1 MRGSKEVETSTDDAL
16 APLPRDPNAITLA
29 DVRRLMQ
36 LRPAGAE
43 ASRPGISRAAVA
55 LILRAGASAASG
67 VEILLIKRAERDDDP
82 WSGHVALPGGRESP
96 EDRSLQDTA
105 IRETREETGLDLV
118 QAGEML
124 GALDDLAPRSSPR
137 AIVVRPFVA
146 ILTIDAPLVLSD
158 EVAAAFWVPLA
169 SLMASDAVTV
179 SMVRVGGVD
188 RQVSSFLHGDYVV
201 WGMTERILRQL
212 LSALAAPSFRYGQ
225 GEG

>member
-1 MRGSKEVETSTDDAL
+1 VETSTDDAL
-16 APLPRDPNAITLA
+16 APLPPDPNAPTLA
-29 DVRRLMQ
+29 DVRQLMR
-36 LRPAGAE
+36 LRPPGE
-43 ASRPGISRAAVA
+43 ESSLPGIPRAAVA
-55 LILRAGASAASG
+55 LVLRAGASG
-67 VEILLIKRAERDDDP
+67 VELLLIKRAERDDDP
-82 WSGHVALPGGRESP
+82 WSGHVALPGGRESS

-105 IRETREETGLDLV
+105 IRETREETGIDLV
-118 QAGEML
+118 QTGEML

-146 ILTIDAPLVLSD
+146 ILRRDAPLVLSD

-169 SLMASDAVTV
+169 SLLASDAVTV
-179 SMVRVGGVD
+179 SMVRVGGVE

-212 LSALAAPSFRYGQ
+212 LSALAVPSFRYRQ